1 LAKISS
7 AEQRLKINTETGFN
21 RDWKLLSP
29 IEKTLRERIPG
40 VISFSHKKK
49 LEPSNILAF
58 YQPQLNGICPQ
69 RSGIMQVQ
77 FFHQVGTGFF
87 NGF

>member
-1 LAKISS
+1 LEA
-7 AEQRLKINTETGFN
+7 AFTN
-21 RDWKLLSP
+21 RKNPAGTDSRRDILF
-29 IEKTLRERIPG
+29 TQ
-40 VISFSHKKK
+40 KK
-49 LEPSNILAF
+49 LESSNILAF